1 MEFTLGPATA
11 ADARELSALARAAKA
26 HWGYPEPW
34 MQDWAAQFDITPE
47 LIADCW
53 TCVARAGDRAIGF
66 AVLDTDR
73 SELVHLWV
81 LPEAQRSGVGRR
93 LLAAAVDEA
102 RNRGL
107 AALRIESD
115 PNAAAFYESCG
126 ARKISERAAP
136 MPGALERVLPL
147 LVIDVAG
154 APAR

>member
-26 HWGYPEPW
+26 HWGYPETW
-34 MQDWAAQFDITPE
+34 LLQWSGQFEITPE
-47 LIADCW
+47 LIAKCW
-53 TCVARAGDRAIGF
+53 TRVARAEGRALGF
-66 AVLDTDR
+66 AVVDDDQ

-81 LPEAQRSGVGRR
+81 LPQAQRRGIGQR
-93 LLAAAVDEA
+93 LLAAAVDAA
-102 RNRGL
+102 RRRGL

-126 ARKISERAAP
+126 ARKVSERAAP